1 MVRIWCFHRH
11 GWGSV
16 PGQGTEIPQAARQ
29 GAAKTNEQKKH
40 ALDIWEPVWA
50 AELPYRQLSLFCK
63 FHKQNLFNT

>member
-29 GAAKTNEQKKH
+29 GAAKTNEQKKTCPRH
-40 ALDIWEPVWA
+40 MRASLGCRTALQAI
-50 AELPYRQLSLFCK
+50 K
-63 FHKQNLFNT
+63 FVL